1 MCAHIAYSSS
11 TSQTNSNRKLKLVQ
25 QHEIFELNR
34 KILLAEN
41 LLLGKKD
48 GNVSYEMFMIPV
60 V

>member
-1 MCAHIAYSSS
+1 MYKRVAYSSS

-41 LLLGKKD
+41 LLLGKND
-48 GNVSYEMFMIPV
+48 ADVSYEKVTIV
-60 V
+60 